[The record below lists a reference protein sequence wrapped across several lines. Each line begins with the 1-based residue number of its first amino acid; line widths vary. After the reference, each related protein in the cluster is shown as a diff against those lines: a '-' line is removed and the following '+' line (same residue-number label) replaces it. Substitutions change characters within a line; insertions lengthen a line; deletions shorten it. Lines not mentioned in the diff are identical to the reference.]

1 MLLGKEARML
11 SRVLSSAVLGIEA
24 FPVEV
29 EVDISN
35 GLPAFNIVGL
45 PDAACR
51 ESADRVRSAIRN
63 SDLPFPSK
71 RITVNLAPADLKKEG
86 SSFDLAI
93 AIGILVA
100 NQTIP
105 SESVEDK
112 VFCGEL
118 SLNGRIRGVP
128 GVLPR
133 AVCLL
138 ETDPKKGFVISLA
151 NVKEAACVTGL
162 TVHPASTLIQVVQF
176 LKGERQLT
184 YSKEAAAAAQK
195 SREQE
200 IPESLLDFSDI
211 KGQAHGKRGLEIAA
225 AGGHN
230 VLMIGPPGSGKT
242 MLAKRIPT
250 ILSSI
255 SFEEAI
261 ETTKIHS
268 VAGLLSQRSSLLKH
282 RPFRDPHH
290 TISDVAMIGGGS
302 YPKPGEVSLAHHGVL
317 FLDELAEFRRN
328 VLEVLRQPLEDG
340 KVTISRAAMTLT
352 LPARF
357 MLVAAMNPCP
367 CGYYTDP
374 KKECHCTT
382 IQIKNYLSKMSG
394 PLLDRIDI
402 QLEVPCLKVGEITD
416 KRKGESSADI
426 RSRVEKARIRQRE
439 RYRSEK
445 ISSNGE
451 LESKQVIAHCRTS
464 EEGERL
470 LKMAI
475 EELGFSARAYHKSL
489 KVAKT
494 IADLE
499 ESDLITAAHI
509 SEAVHYRVLDKNFW
523 R

>member
-1 MLLGKEARML
+1 ML
-11 SRVLSSAVLGIEA
+11 SKVLSSAVLGIEA

-45 PDAACR
+45 PDTACS
-51 ESADRVRSAIRN
+51 ESADRVRSAIKN
-63 SDLPFPSK
+63 SDFPLPSK

-86 SSFDLAI
+86 SAFDLAI

-100 NQTIP
+100 NETLEP
-105 SESVEDK
+105 ASVENI

-118 SLNGRIRGVP
+118 SLDGRIRGVS

-138 ETDPKKGFVISLA
+138 ENDGKKVFVVPTA
-151 NVKEAACVTGL
+151 NAREALCVTGL
-162 TVHPASTLIQVVQF
+162 SVYPARSLIQVVQF
-176 LKGERQLT
+176 LKGEKPIEWKEKKANQEPE
-184 YSKEAAAAAQK
+184 EAAVFDF
-195 SREQE
+195 
-200 IPESLLDFSDI
+200 PLDFADI
-211 KGQAHGKRGLEIAA
+211 RGQAHAKRGLEIAA

-230 VLMIGPPGSGKT
+230 VLMIGPPGAGKT
-242 MLAKRIPT
+242 MLAKRVPT

-255 SFEEAI
+255 TFEEAI

-268 VAGLLSQRSSLLKH
+268 VAGLLSHRSALLRH

-290 TISDVAMIGGGS
+290 TISNVAMVGGGS
-302 YPKPGEVSLAHHGVL
+302 HPKPGEVSLAHHGVL

-328 VLEVLRQPLEDG
+328 VLEVLRQPLEEG
-340 KVTISRAAMTLT
+340 KVTISRAALTLT

-374 KKECHCTT
+374 KKECHCSSV
-382 IQIKNYLSKMSG
+382 QIKNYMSKISG

-402 QLEVPCLKVGEITD
+402 QLEVPCLKAAEITS
-416 KRKGESSADI
+416 KISAETSTDI
-426 RSRVEKARIRQRE
+426 RHRVEKARTRQRE
-439 RYRSEK
+439 RYRQDR
-445 ISSNGE
+445 ISSNAE
-451 LESKQVIAHCRTS
+451 LEAKQVTKYCVAS
-464 EEGERL
+464 EEAEGL

-475 EELGFSARAYHKSL
+475 QELGFSARAYHKSL
-489 KVAKT
+489 KVART

-499 ESDLITAAHI
+499 DDDLITAAHI
-509 SEAVHYRVLDKNFW
+509 SEAIHYRALDKNFW